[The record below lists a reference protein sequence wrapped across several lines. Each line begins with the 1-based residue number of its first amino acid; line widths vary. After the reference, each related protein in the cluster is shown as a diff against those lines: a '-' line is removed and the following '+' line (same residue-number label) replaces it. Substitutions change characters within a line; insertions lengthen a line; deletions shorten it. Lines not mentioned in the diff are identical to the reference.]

1 MSGKVLGSPSP
12 DEKIERVRLDHLGLA
27 AQMAEDIGLID
38 TIDAC
43 VGGVDSREIL
53 STGQAIQAI
62 AINCLGYTSR
72 PLQLTPQFFRTRDIK
87 FLLGPN
93 RGRAN
98 VVLTPDHLNEH
109 RLGRALDVIAEAG
122 PEKIFMSIAFNAFRK
137 EGVKVPNLHMDT
149 TTHSFYGQY
158 VDKKGDPRLATFKS
172 DVASDEPV
180 EIKITHGYSK
190 DSREHCKQIVQELLV
205 SSDGDVPLMMKAY
218 SGNAADVSI
227 FQDRIKRIKQA
238 FIDAKAED
246 LLPEYTVAD
255 CKFYSEDAVTA
266 AHNDGLKFI
275 TRVPENILEVKA
287 PLSKALNPEN
297 KDKWVNYCKDSEG
310 EKVANSSLYEVVVSK
325 YNVQQKYIVVKSDAK
340 MALAAKNSIKVV
352 AKEDALINRTINKL
366 KKQNFYCE
374 NDLKSAIKLAF
385 ENLKFH
391 IIEENTFESA
401 VKYDSK
407 GRPNKDSQSKTI
419 FNLASVIYK
428 IDTDAVT
435 KFADLN
441 SCFVLGTNDLNANS
455 ARIVDIYRKDQQGV
469 ERSFR
474 FLKDPQYFADAFFLK
489 NPNRVI
495 ALVTVMTIAL
505 LLYSLLQRRLR
516 LNLKKLNKELPNQ
529 NRKGTSN
536 PTIRWVNMNFEG
548 VDVTV
553 IHRNN
558 KVEYFFHDMLDFVQ
572 RTLDALGDKYVRRYS
587 IDCLT

>member
-1 MSGKVLGSPSP
+1 
-12 DEKIERVRLDHLGLA
+12 
-27 AQMAEDIGLID
+27 
-38 TIDAC
+38 
-43 VGGVDSREIL
+43 
-53 STGQAIQAI
+53 
-62 AINCLGYTSR
+62 
-72 PLQLTPQFFRTRDIK
+72 
-87 FLLGPN
+87 
-93 RGRAN
+93 
-98 VVLTPDHLNEH
+98 
-109 RLGRALDVIAEAG
+109 
-122 PEKIFMSIAFNAFRK
+122 
-137 EGVKVPNLHMDT
+137 MDT

-158 VDKKGDPRLATFKS
+158 VDKKGDPKLATFKS
-172 DVASDEPV
+172 GGESDELV

-227 FQDRIKRIKQA
+227 FQERIKRVKQA

-246 LLPEYTVAD
+246 LLPEYKVAD

-287 PLSKALNPEN
+287 ALSKALNPEN
-297 KDKWVNYCKDSEG
+297 KDNWVNYCKDSEG

-419 FNLASVIYK
+419 FNLASVTYK
-428 IDTDAVT
+428 IVTDAVT

-455 ARIVDIYRKDQQGV
+455 ARIVEIYRKDQQGV
-469 ERSFR
+469 ERSFL

-516 LNLKKLNKELPNQ
+516 LNLKKLNK
-529 NRKGTSN
+529 
-536 PTIRWVNMNFEG
+536 
-548 VDVTV
+548 
-553 IHRNN
+553 
-558 KVEYFFHDMLDFVQ
+558 
-572 RTLDALGDKYVRRYS
+572 
-587 IDCLT
+587 